1 MNKPKIDNI
10 DTRTNP
16 QLNGRNCKGLEI
28 SWSPARVQEVQI
40 QKPVVRNRLLKAL
53 GLAVSMSAAV
63 MVCGVTGCAGNRYE
77 QSTGEHIDDRAT
89 SMRVKHALGEDPQYK
104 YSMVEVK
111 TFKGVTQLS
120 GFADTRDEKKRAA
133 ELAKRTEGVREVQNN
148 ISVKE

>member
-1 MNKPKIDNI
+1 MSKPKI
-10 DTRTNP
+10 TNGP
-16 QLNGRNCKGLEI
+16 VAEVNCRGRKEI
-28 SWSPARVQEVQI
+28 PINWNLARAEQI
-40 QKPVVRNRLLKAL
+40 RIRKAIFQNKMLKAL
-53 GLAVSMSAAV
+53 GLAVSMSTAV

-120 GFADTRDEKKRAA
+120 GFVDSGDQKKRAA
-133 ELAKRTEGVREVQNN
+133 EIAKRAEGVREIQNN

>member
-1 MNKPKIDNI
+1 MSKPKIDI
-10 DTRTNP
+10 GQAA
-16 QLNGRNCKGLEI
+16 QLDRARKGI
-28 SWSPARVQEVQI
+28 QIIWSPARAQEIRVQKSSI
-40 QKPVVRNRLLKAL
+40 RNRMLKAL

-63 MVCGVTGCAGNRYE
+63 MMSGVVTGCAGNRYQ

-89 SMRVKHALGEDPQYK
+89 SMRVKHALGDDPQYK

-120 GFADTRDEKKRAA
+120 GFVDTRDQKKRA
-133 ELAKRTEGVREVQNN
+133 EEIAKRTEGVRELQNN

>member
-1 MNKPKIDNI
+1 MSKPKI
-10 DTRTNP
+10 TNGP
-16 QLNGRNCKGLEI
+16 VAEVNCRGRKEI
-28 SWSPARVQEVQI
+28 PINWNLARAEQI
-40 QKPVVRNRLLKAL
+40 RIRKAIFQNKMLKAL

-120 GFADTRDEKKRAA
+120 GFVDSGDQKKRAA
-133 ELAKRTEGVREVQNN
+133 EIAKRAEGVREIQNN

>member
-1 MNKPKIDNI
+1 MSKPKIVNG
-10 DTRTNP
+10 TVA
-16 QLNGRNCKGLEI
+16 QLDCKSRKRIEI
-28 SWSPARVQEVQI
+28 SWNPVRAVELRI
-40 QKPVVRNRLLKAL
+40 QKSVLRNKMLKAL
-53 GLAVSMSAAV
+53 GLAISMSAAV

-89 SMRVKHALGEDPQYK
+89 SGRVKHALGEDAQYK

-120 GFADTRDEKKRAA
+120 GFVDTRDQKKRAA
-133 ELAKRTEGVREVQNN
+133 EIAKGTEGVREVQNN